1 MKKRI
6 ILIALVAISV
16 LATIFTLCACIF
28 LNAFFGN
35 PISYLAARVAAE
47 SYVDDNYPSLG
58 YEIED
63 VRYSFKDGSYHA
75 YVSSEE
81 HVDGD
86 FTVYLNSFGGVDYDD
101 YSYRVEERGNVSDR
115 LFLLYR
121 ARVGAVLESKDFP
134 YECHIAYGNL
144 EFDREVGEGLPEG
157 AMDRSE
163 LINGAEYDIDE
174 LGKTNGTLVLYVD
187 TDRADISKA
196 SEILLEVRRIM
207 DEAGVTFARVDL
219 TVRVSDISG
228 NPSVEFSVLDFEYED
243 IYEDGMDERVISAK
257 ERTDAYFERMSDE
270 KAAEMPIE

>member
-6 ILIALVAISV
+6 ILIVISV
-16 LATIFTLCACIF
+16 LVTLLTLCACIF
-28 LNAFFGN
+28 ANAFFGN
-35 PISYLAARVAAE
+35 PVSSFIAKVVADN
-47 SYVDDNYPSLG
+47 YVDENYPSEG

-63 VRYSFKDGSYHA
+63 VRYSFKDGCYHA

-121 ARVGAVLESKDFP
+121 ARVGEVLDSEDFP
-134 YECHIAYGNL
+134 YETHIAYGDL
-144 EFDREVGEGLPEG
+144 EFDCEEGEEFPED

-163 LINGAEYDIDE
+163 LVNGAEYDIDA
-174 LGKTNGTLVLYVD
+174 LGKTNGTLVLYID

-219 TVRVSDISG
+219 TVRVPDISG

-257 ERTDAYFERMSDE
+257 ERTDAYFERMDAE
-270 KAAEMPIE
+270 KAVETPIE